1 MQKRRF
7 GREGKKHGGEGGRFP
22 LTVAVRFLTLGAA
35 TILSCLLI
43 SIGMQQ
49 FRQAKQIAN
58 IASRRMN
65 AFALYLSQ
73 EELAAYDGITLKG
86 SDVVNFYRRFLQ
98 GGNADF
104 VMVIAKGG
112 EEYTFSAGGQV
123 KMLTEPEEAS
133 YCRPDA
139 AYRCEVVRN
148 ANDVIL
154 CVRFVQEGT
163 LLPEGSV

>member
-1 MQKRRF
+1 MRKKKSKEC
-7 GREGKKHGGEGGRFP
+7 GRGSDGETGRCP
-22 LTVAVRFLTLGAA
+22 LTVATRFLTLGAA

-49 FRQAKQIAN
+49 FRQAKQIVN

-65 AFALYLSQ
+65 VFALYLSQ
-73 EELAAYDGITLKG
+73 EELAAYDGIFFQG

-104 VMVIAKGG
+104 DMVVEKAGK
-112 EEYTFSAGGQV
+112 EYAFSAGGQV
-123 KMLTEPEEAS
+123 KMLTEPEEGS

-139 AYRCEVVRN
+139 IYRCEIIRN
-148 ANDVIL
+148 VNDVIL
-154 CVRFVQEGT
+154 QVRFVQEET
-163 LLPEGSV
+163 